1 MEKGK
6 NIEME
11 LTEEDLRRK
20 LHRLKQEIQ
29 EARERRI
36 EVEIATAIARVANT
50 ALDEE
55 LAAKMA
61 RYATLNKETVAMRK
75 EHDVF
80 NKDITRRLQKI
91 HEKCSFF
98 NQEAN
103 SGPEDTY
110 PETTEEDTEEEIVY
124 RPPFQGRWKEGNEKI
139 TLKAGSDSF
148 PVKFLAANRRW
159 VITPRYR
166 STDVVVA
173 QPVVADQN
181 ELIVQLM
188 QQIAEMRVEMQRRQ
202 DLPNPAFI
210 APADG
215 RPSLH
220 FPPPSAEQAHNPSS
234 SPAHNPAII
243 DLTTQNPHYASA
255 SYQTPPPPQNTNFQ
269 MPPPP
274 QNANLQ
280 TGPPPQSQNVNH
292 PQTYLR
298 HQNQH
303 TNTQNFRQND
313 QATQNAQ
320 SPPLLHHYP
329 KTTFQIP
336 VPNEHDVNGSELDH
350 YEEREREWR
359 SKEEIAKLDMKEEI
373 RKAMKELQCIPE
385 VAGLNYEDLCIHP
398 NLDLPEGFTVPMFDI
413 FGGTGTSAH
422 LRAHRDQLVESEEM
436 KFHRCAF

>member
-11 LTEEDLRRK
+11 LTEEDLRMK
-20 LHRLKQEIQ
+20 LNRLRQEIQ
-29 EARERRI
+29 ETRERRVA
-36 EVEIATAIARVANT
+36 VEIATAVAQAANVT
-50 ALDEE
+50 LDEE
-55 LAAKMA
+55 LAAMMA
-61 RYATLNKETVAMRK
+61 RYVIVSEETAAMRK
-75 EHDVF
+75 KHKVF
-80 NKDITRRLQKI
+80 NKDVTMRLQKI
-91 HEKCSFF
+91 HGKYPFF
-98 NQEAN
+98 DQEAN
-103 SGPEDTY
+103 ASGPEGIG
-110 PETTEEDTEEEIVY
+110 PEAVKEELEEEIVY
-124 RPPFQGRWKEGNEKI
+124 RPPFQGWP
-139 TLKAGSDSF
+139 TDSF
-148 PVKFLAANRRW
+148 PGQSSRKGKSTMGDNVEDTGL
-159 VITPRYR
+159 
-166 STDVVVA
+166 TDVVVA

-202 DLPNPAFI
+202 DLPNPAFT

-215 RPSLH
+215 RPPLH
-220 FPPPSAEQAHNPSS
+220 FPPPNAEQAHNPPS
-234 SPAHNPAII
+234 SPAHDPTVI

-255 SYQTPPPPQNTNFQ
+255 SYQTPLPPQNTNFQ

-280 TGPPPQSQNVNH
+280 TGPPPQTQNVSH
-292 PQTYLR
+292 PQTFLR

-303 TNTQNFRQND
+303 TNPQTFPQNY

-320 SPPLLHHYP
+320 SPSIAPQLP
-329 KTTFQIP
+329 QKTTFQIP

-359 SKEEIAKLDMKEEI
+359 SKEETAKLDMKEEI

-398 NLDLPEGFTVPMFDI
+398 NLDLPEGFKVPKFDV
-413 FGGTGTSAH
+413 FGGTGSPLAH
-422 LRAHRDQLVESEEM
+422 LRAYCDQLVGVGRDEALLMRLFS
-436 KFHRCAF
+436 